1 MENAGVHQ
9 LTIETRTP
17 AFRALRMGH
26 DPVGITCTTLSNLEG
41 PLWEIRDNRKHWP
54 AAFIQ
59 DRSKHQLVPDKKLLP
74 LPLAFSAGH
83 AESLGLCTH
92 QPFLTGWSRGV

>member
-1 MENAGVHQ
+1 MVTGVVHVPRTESLQEALNAVENAGVHQ

-59 DRSKHQLVPDKKLLP
+59 D
-74 LPLAFSAGH
+74 
-83 AESLGLCTH
+83 
-92 QPFLTGWSRGV
+92 